1 MALVLITGTNR
12 GIGLALCH
20 LFAERG
26 DEVIAVCREPSAALK
41 ALQVD
46 VVDGIE
52 LTRPE
57 DVARLKQKL
66 GKRYLDVLINNA
78 GVAVFDDTLAAPKF
92 DDMERQF
99 RVNAMAPVRVVSA
112 LEGNL
117 GRGSKIA
124 LITSRMGSIADNGS
138 GAYYGYRMSK
148 AALNIAGM
156 SMARDLAG
164 KGVAVAILH
173 PGFVRTDMTS
183 GSGQV
188 EPEESARGLMARID
202 ALSLATSGS
211 FWHANG
217 ETLPW

>member
-12 GIGLALCH
+12 GIGLALCR
-20 LFAERG
+20 LYAERG
-26 DEVIAVCREPSAALK
+26 DEVIAVCRKPSTALAALK
-41 ALQVD
+41 VD
-46 VVDGIE
+46 IIDGVE

-57 DVARLKQKL
+57 DVARLKEKL
-66 GKRYLDVLINNA
+66 GKRTLDVLINNA

-99 RVNAMAPVRVVSA
+99 RVNAMGPVRVVSA
-112 LEGNL
+112 LQDNL

-156 SMARDLAG
+156 SMARDLAK

-173 PGFVRTDMTS
+173 PGFVKTDMTS
-183 GSGQV
+183 GAGQV
-188 EPEESARGLMARID
+188 QPEESARGLMARID
-202 ALSLATSGS
+202 ALSLSTSGS